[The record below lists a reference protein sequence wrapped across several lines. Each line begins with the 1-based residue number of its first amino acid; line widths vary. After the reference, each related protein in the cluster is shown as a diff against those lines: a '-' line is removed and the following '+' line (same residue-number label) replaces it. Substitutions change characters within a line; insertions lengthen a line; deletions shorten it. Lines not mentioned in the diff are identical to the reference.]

1 MSERF
6 DFHTHT
12 RVSDGSLT
20 PTELVERAAANKVT
34 GFALTDH
41 DTVGGIAEAR
51 AAGAAR
57 GIEVIAGIE
66 ISVSENDGKRGL
78 HVLGLG
84 IDDESPALL
93 ARLDQLQRGREGR
106 AARIVAHLQRAG
118 IDITLAQVEVESG
131 GGTIGRPHV
140 ARALVAVGACA
151 DVEDAFAKF
160 LRRGKA
166 AFEPNTALSAGEAIA
181 LVHAAGG
188 VAVLAHPPLSA
199 GADGPGGL
207 AAFVERLLPLG
218 LDGLELW
225 HPSHK
230 ATTVRKLGRIARAH
244 GLLET
249 GGSDFHGADRP
260 DVEIGRGRF
269 NKLHVGRNVRDA
281 LELRISQRRAALG
294 LTATG
299 GESNLGRPV

>member
-1 MSERF
+1 VSERF

-41 DTVGGIAEAR
+41 DTVGGVAEAR
-51 AAGAAR
+51 AAAAAH
-57 GIEVIAGIE
+57 GIELMAGIE

-84 IDDESPALL
+84 IDDASPALL
-93 ARLDQLQRGREGR
+93 GRLDELQRGREGR

-118 IDITLAQVEVESG
+118 IDITLAQVETESG
-131 GGTIGRPHV
+131 GGAIGRPHV
-140 ARALVAVGACA
+140 ARALVAVGACK
-151 DVEDAFAKF
+151 DVDDAFTKF
-160 LRRGKA
+160 LRRGKV

-199 GADGPGGL
+199 GVDGPGGL

-269 NKLHVGRNVRDA
+269 NKLHVGRAVRDA
-281 LELRISQRRAALG
+281 LELRIAQRRAALG
-294 LTATG
+294 LTAPG

>member
-1 MSERF
+1 MSERW

-12 RVSDGSLT
+12 RVSDGSLS
-20 PTELVERAAANKVT
+20 PTELVERAAANRVT

-41 DTVGGIAEAR
+41 DTVDGVAEAR
-51 AAGAAR
+51 AAGVVR
-57 GIEVIAGIE
+57 GIEVWAGIE
-66 ISVSENDGKRGL
+66 LSVSENEGKHSL

-84 IDDESPALL
+84 IDDTSPALR
-93 ARLDQLQRGREGR
+93 ARLDELMRGREGR
-106 AARIVAHLQRAG
+106 AARIVGHLQRAG
-118 IDITLAQVEVESG
+118 IEITLAQVETESG
-131 GGTIGRPHV
+131 GGAIGRPHV
-140 ARALVAVGACA
+140 ARALVAVGACK
-151 DVEDAFAKF
+151 DVDDAFVKF
-160 LRRGKA
+160 LRRGKV
-166 AFEPNTALSAGEAIA
+166 AFEPNTALSAGEAIG

-199 GADGPGGL
+199 GVDGPGGL
-207 AAFVERLLPLG
+207 VAFVERLLPLG

-230 ATTVRKLGRIARAH
+230 ATTVRKLARIARAH

-269 NKLHVGRNVRDA
+269 NKLRVGREVRDA
-281 LELRISQRRAALG
+281 LALRIDQRRAARE

-299 GESNLGRPV
+299 PQSNLGRPV

>member
-1 MSERF
+1 MSERW

-12 RVSDGSLT
+12 RVSDGSLS

-41 DTVGGIAEAR
+41 DTVDGIAEAR
-51 AAGAAR
+51 AAGALH
-57 GIEVIAGIE
+57 GVEVWAGIE
-66 ISVSENDGKRGL
+66 LSVSENEGKRSL

-84 IDDESPALL
+84 IDDASPALRG
-93 ARLDQLQRGREGR
+93 RLDELQRGREAR

-118 IDITLAQVEVESG
+118 IDIALAQVEAESG
-131 GGTIGRPHV
+131 GGAIGRPHI
-140 ARALVAVGACA
+140 ARVLVALGACA
-151 DVEDAFAKF
+151 DVEDAFTRF
-160 LRRGKA
+160 LRRGKV
-166 AFEPNTALSAGEAIA
+166 AFEPNPVLSASDAIA

-188 VAVLAHPPLSA
+188 AAVLAHPPLSS
-199 GADGPGGL
+199 GVDGPGGL
-207 AAFVERLLPLG
+207 VAFVERLVPFG

-260 DVEIGRGRF
+260 DIEIGRGRG
-269 NKLHVGRNVRDA
+269 NKLRVGREVRDA
-281 LELRISQRRAALG
+281 LELRIAKRRAELE
-294 LTATG
+294 LTAPG

>member
-12 RVSDGSLT
+12 RVSDGSLS

-41 DTVGGIAEAR
+41 DTVGGVAEAR
-51 AAGAAR
+51 AAGAAH

-84 IDDESPALL
+84 IDDTSPALL
-93 ARLDQLQRGREGR
+93 ARLDELQSGREGR
-106 AARIVAHLQRAG
+106 ASRIVAHLQRAG
-118 IDITLAQVEVESG
+118 IDLSLAQVEAESG

-140 ARALVAVGACA
+140 ARALVAIWRMQG
-151 DVEDAFAKF
+151 
-160 LRRGKA
+160 RRGSVREVSAPRQDRVRAEQRALRGRCDRAGPRRGRSRRARAPA
-166 AFEPNTALSAGEAIA
+166 ASGRGSTR
-181 LVHAAGG
+181 
-188 VAVLAHPPLSA
+188 
-199 GADGPGGL
+199 PGGL
-207 AAFVERLLPLG
+207 GVAPVERLLPLG

-230 ATTVRKLGRIARAH
+230 ATTVRKLGRIARARPARRPAAA
-244 GLLET
+244 T
-249 GGSDFHGADRP
+249 STAPDRP

-269 NKLHVGRNVRDA
+269 NKLHVGRDVREA
-281 LELRISQRRAALG
+281 PELCIVQRRAG
-294 LTATG
+294 W
-299 GESNLGRPV
+299 V

>member
-199 GADGPGGL
+199 GVDGPGGL
-207 AAFVERLLPLG
+207 AAFVERLLSARPRRPRALAPESQG
-218 LDGLELW
+218 HDRAQAR
-225 HPSHK
+225 PD
-230 ATTVRKLGRIARAH
+230 RARARPARDRRQR
-244 GLLET
+244 LPRRR
-249 GGSDFHGADRP
+249 SPRRRDRP
-260 DVEIGRGRF
+260 RSFQQAARRPQRPRRARVAHLPAARGAGFDRHRGR
-269 NKLHVGRNVRDA
+269 
-281 LELRISQRRAALG
+281 E
-294 LTATG
+294 
-299 GESNLGRPV
+299 